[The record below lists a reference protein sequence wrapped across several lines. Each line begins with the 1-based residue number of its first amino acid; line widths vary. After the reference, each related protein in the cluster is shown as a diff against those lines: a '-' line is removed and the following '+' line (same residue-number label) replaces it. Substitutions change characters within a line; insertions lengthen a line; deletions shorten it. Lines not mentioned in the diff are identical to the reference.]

1 MKSVED
7 LKAASIEIFS
17 SIDPSDRES
26 MDAAIHKHFS
36 NLTKHYEEFDE
47 EAKSQIDKMMDSL
60 IQVAKSNIDLMED
73 GVDKTKALRLVRLAD
88 EDCLKASA
96 LLKILERPTEKDLE
110 ILRDTRVFL
119 EKQLQTVLNL
129 LSDVTNKSVRGT
141 DQFAKLSLFYL
152 GVDELL
158 TAFHLSQHSFI
169 NQAYTHIRTIH
180 ELLEKIQLFH
190 EQPEWAELWSSTE
203 PKDKKKILRELS
215 PASVREKLGKQRFDP
230 IYSMFSELGPH
241 GTFRGIQSRTARR
254 IGQKDEERP
263 KIYMW
268 VGGNPFIHNIV
279 WINSFLLYVL
289 TMVILKLT
297 TVYGSVLNS
306 EELSSILD
314 ETQSGMKVF
323 IEKHYVTWL
332 IEEGFDPKPLID
344 ILERLVWDS

>member
-7 LKAASIEIFS
+7 LKAVSIEIFS
-17 SIDPSDRES
+17 GIDLSDRES
-26 MDAAIHKHFS
+26 MDAAMHKHFS
-36 NLTKHYEEFDE
+36 YLTKHYEEFDE
-47 EAKSQIDKMMDSL
+47 DAKSQIDRMMDSL
-60 IQVAKSNIDLMED
+60 IQVAKSNINSMED
-73 GVDKTKALRLVRLAD
+73 GVDKTKALRLVSLAD
-88 EDCLKASA
+88 EDCLNASA

-110 ILRDTRVFL
+110 ILRDTRAIF

-129 LSDVTNKSVRGT
+129 LSDVTNKSVHGI
-141 DQFAKLSLFYL
+141 DQFATLSLFYF

-180 ELLEKIQLFH
+180 ELLEKIQLFY

-203 PKDKKKILRELS
+203 PKDQRKILRELS
-215 PASVREKLGKQRFDP
+215 PASVREKLGKKRFDP

-241 GTFRGIQSRTARR
+241 GTFRGIQSRTARQ
-254 IGQKDEERP
+254 IDQNDEERP
-263 KIYMW
+263 NINMW

-279 WINSFLLYVL
+279 WINSFLLYSL

-297 TVYGSVLNS
+297 TVYGSVLNQ
-306 EELSSILD
+306 EELRTILY
-314 ETQSGMKVF
+314 ETQSEMKIF

-344 ILERLVWDS
+344 ILERLVWEN